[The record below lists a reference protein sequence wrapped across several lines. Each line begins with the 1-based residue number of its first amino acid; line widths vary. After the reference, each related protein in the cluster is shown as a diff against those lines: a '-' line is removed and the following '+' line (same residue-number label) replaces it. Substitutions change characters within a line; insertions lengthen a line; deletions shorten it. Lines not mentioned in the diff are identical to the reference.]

1 MAYDIA
7 KVINDLQPK
16 FNQLS
21 EDHMAVKFERECLF
35 ARQILNG
42 SDYLTKVAQNNI
54 GSLEAAVL
62 NVASIGISLNPASK
76 HAYLVPRKGMVC
88 LDVSY
93 MGLCHLAQ
101 EVGSIR
107 WVQAQ
112 IVHKADEFTLKGM
125 GERPIHN
132 FSPFGDRGEMVGVYV
147 VAKTSDGDFLTHW
160 MTIEDVYSIRDRSEA
175 WKAGRSCPWKTDE
188 KEMIKK
194 TVVKQASK
202 MWPKSERTIRLDTA
216 IHEVNQHEG
225 IDFEAENEAPS
236 IELIDYK
243 KKDELIDRIK
253 IALSE
258 KTKNLNLQQKG
269 TFLVEKVGIKS
280 FKELSSFQPEKL
292 EKVLVDIGLIESVIS
307 EEKEGFTVEDMPF

>member
-42 SDYLTKVAQNNI
+42 NDYLTKIAQNNI

-112 IVHKADEFTLKGM
+112 IVHKTDELTLNGM
-125 GERPIHN
+125 GEKPTHN

-160 MTIEDVYSIRDRSEA
+160 MTMVDVYSIRDRSDA
-175 WKAGRSCPWKTDE
+175 WKSGKSCPWKTDE

-202 MWPKSERTIRLDTA
+202 MWPKSDRTVRLDTA
-216 IHEVNQHEG
+216 IHEINQHEG
-225 IDFEAENEAPS
+225 IDFEAQSDATL
-236 IELIDYK
+236 IESIDYK
-243 KKDELIDRIK
+243 KKEELIKYLGAELARRTNGMT
-253 IALSE
+253 LQE
-258 KTKNLNLQQKG
+258 KG
-269 TFLVEKVGIKS
+269 VFLYEKLGIKS
-280 FKELSSFQPEKL
+280 FKELTRLHPDKIEAMLNGLDSVPENTGST
-292 EKVLVDIGLIESVIS
+292 EITVDEI
-307 EEKEGFTVEDMPF
+307 PF